1 MRQIALDSLA
11 AHAPQETLVNGHRLP
26 EPANDPSRWRVAKK
40 IGPGQRGAVK
50 LARTYGEALVCLRYR
65 ENDDGTERLTTGE
78 PVVERAVIQKRDDP
92 VVALKIKPEEIEL
105 RRLAQARGAKYDGKN
120 FMWKLARS
128 QVLRMG
134 LKARIAVRPEDLYQ
148 EQVPT

>member
-1 MRQIALDSLA
+1 VNAHRPLA
-11 AHAPQETLVNGHRLP
+11 AVS
-26 EPANDPSRWRVAKK
+26 DPSRWRVAKK
-40 IGPGQRGAVK
+40 IGLGQRGAVK

-65 ENDDGTERLTTGE
+65 ENDDGTERLTTVKL
-78 PVVERAVIQKRDDP
+78 VVERAVIQKRDDP
-92 VVALKIKPEEIEL
+92 VVAFKIKPEEIEL

-120 FMWKLARS
+120 FIWKLARS

-134 LKARIAVRPEDLYQ
+134 LKARIAVRPEDLHQ